1 MKLGDTRGI
10 RLEDGSF
17 MAVVAIVTLLFCWLI
32 APYFGAILWG
42 LVAAILF
49 EPATQRLAVR
59 LGGRRSLAA
68 GLVLLLILAL
78 IVMPALLLG
87 TSLVQEASSLYE
99 RIRSGQIDIPAMLD
113 QLRHALPVGVRRFID
128 RQGLSDFDTVRRM
141 FGSGITNGL
150 QDIASRALLLG
161 QGALSFL
168 AALGVML
175 YLTFFLLRD
184 GRRYGDHI
192 RAALPL
198 RPSLR
203 DKLIEHFVV
212 VVRATMKGT
221 VVVALVQGLL
231 GGIIFWA
238 LGIEGALL
246 WGTLMGF
253 FSLLPA
259 VGTGIIWVPVAIYL
273 LASGAWMKGAI
284 MVFCGVFVIGLVDNL
299 LRPIL
304 VGRDTRMPDFV
315 VLIATL
321 AGLELVG
328 LNGFIVGPV
337 IAALFIAVWNM
348 AIEQRAPSL
357 APVATTSA
365 EADPPR

>member
-1 MKLGDTRGI
+1 MTGGASRSIK
-10 RLEDGSF
+10 LEDGSF

-49 EPATQRLAVR
+49 EPATQRAATR
-59 LGGRRSLAA
+59 LGGRKNLAA
-68 GLVLLLILAL
+68 ALTLLLILAL
-78 IVMPALLLG
+78 IVLPAFLLG
-87 TSLVQEASSLYE
+87 SSLVQEAASLYE
-99 RIRSGQIDIPAMLD
+99 RIRTGQIDVPGMLA
-113 QLRHALPVGVRRFID
+113 QLRDALPGTVRRFID
-128 RQGLSDFDTVRRM
+128 RQGLTDFEQVRRLL
-141 FGSGITNGL
+141 GTGIASGL
-150 QDIASRALLLG
+150 QDIASRALVVG
-161 QGALSFL
+161 QGALSFF
-168 AALGVML
+168 AAMGVML

-184 GRRYGDHI
+184 GRRYGDLI
-192 RAALPL
+192 RTALPL
-198 RPSLR
+198 RHDLR
-203 DKLIEHFVV
+203 DKLIDHFLV

-221 VVVALVQGLL
+221 VVVALVQGFL
-231 GGIIFWA
+231 GGAIFWA

-273 LASGAWMKGAI
+273 LASGAWIKGAI

-321 AGLELVG
+321 AGLELFG

-348 AIEQRAPSL
+348 AIEQRAPEL
-357 APVATTSA
+357 AKIASTAPEPDA
-365 EADPPR
+365 P